1 MTVSV
6 ILEGTLKD
14 EEIEKFTGICKE
26 AFEVT
31 RAFDGCQGIDLT
43 YNTENPKNW
52 NFWVYFG
59 DVFYIIC
66 YDLMEKWKFS
76 KPQRGS
82 LYRVCN

>member
-14 EEIEKFTGICKE
+14 GEIEKFTGMCKE

-52 NFWVYFG
+52 IFTEV
-59 DVFYIIC
+59 
-66 YDLMEKWKFS
+66 
-76 KPQRGS
+76 
-82 LYRVCN
+82 